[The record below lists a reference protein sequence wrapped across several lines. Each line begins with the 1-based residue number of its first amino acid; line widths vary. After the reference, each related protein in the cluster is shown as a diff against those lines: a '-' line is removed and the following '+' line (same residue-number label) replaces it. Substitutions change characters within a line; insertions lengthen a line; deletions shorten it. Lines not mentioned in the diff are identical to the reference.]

1 MKMISVVTNFF
12 NNYIDST
19 LENFENFDE
28 NVNINYSTLG
38 QICGKENVVKSLTIP
53 ESFDFRY
60 NVISNVLEYKKEEYD
75 IVIANVFHF
84 LVKESKSYNV
94 NSATSY
100 IKGQVFPLIF
110 GGKYKF
116 YVKDGLISKIYFDL
130 DAQFGNTYWLK
141 YVLGYKPFEETAKET
156 RKVKL
161 DEGANITGKNDKDI
175 IINKISELLLIA
187 DSVQPELV
195 NDCAT
200 ADSKYIYKNSTYA
213 GRMNKEKEADL
224 TKNKTMKE
232 FVETNKEEKQ
242 QNHHSYKMSAL
253 EINGNEAQATL
264 ILFDPTKLGFKHF
277 YLNTIYQ
284 LYFDEQWNVELIKI
298 DEGWKVK
305 TINKKPISKFEQLGY
320 KTIEIQTAD
329 LWS

>member
-1 MKMISVVTNFF
+1 MISVVTNFF
-12 NNYIDST
+12 NNYIDGT
-19 LENFENFDE
+19 LAIFDGFND
-28 NVNINYSTLG
+28 NVCIDYSTIG
-38 QICGKENVVKSLTIP
+38 EVSGKEGVLKVLTISEP
-53 ESFDFRY
+53 FDFRY

-75 IVIANVFHF
+75 VVIANVFHF

-116 YVKDGLISKIYFDL
+116 YVKDGLIDKIYFDL

-141 YVLGYKPFEETAKET
+141 YALGYKPFEETVKET

-161 DEGANITGKNDKDI
+161 DDSVKFIEKDDRSI
-175 IINKISELLLIA
+175 IINTISKLLLIA

-200 ADSKYIYKNSTYA
+200 SNSKYVYKNSTYS
-213 GRMNKEKEADL
+213 GNMNKEKEADL
-224 TKNKTMKE
+224 TKSKTMKE
-232 FVETNKEEKQ
+232 FIETNKEEKQ

-253 EINGNEAQATL
+253 EINGCKAKATL
-264 ILFDPTKLGFKHF
+264 IIFDPTKLGFKHF

-284 LYFDEQWNVELIKI
+284 LYFDEQWNVDLIKT
-298 DEGWKVK
+298 DDGWKVE

-320 KTIEIQTAD
+320 KTIEIQTSD